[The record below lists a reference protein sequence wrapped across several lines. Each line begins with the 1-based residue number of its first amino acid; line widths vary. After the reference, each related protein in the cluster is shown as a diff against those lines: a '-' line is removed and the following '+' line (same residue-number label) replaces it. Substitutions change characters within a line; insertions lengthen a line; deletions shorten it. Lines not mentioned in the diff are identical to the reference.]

1 MDAAMDR
8 VEEIFCGALEI
19 GPAAER
25 NAFLERACSGD
36 ARLRAAVETKL
47 AAQDAAESFFAKS
60 NPALRLV
67 EVPEAAPAFGAAASS
82 VSFVEEEVG
91 KRIGPYKVLQKIGE
105 GGCGVVYMAEQER
118 PVRRKVAL
126 KVIKLG
132 MDTKNVIARFE
143 AERQALAM
151 MDHPNIAR
159 VLDAGATETGR
170 PYFVMELV
178 RGVKITAYCDE
189 NRLDANQRLDLF
201 TQVCHA
207 IQHAHQK
214 GIIHRDIK
222 PSNILVTM
230 HDGMPVPKVI
240 DFGIAKAIEGRLTD
254 QTLFTAYEHFVGTPA
269 YMSPEQAERSDLD
282 IDTRSDIY
290 SLGVLLYELLTG
302 KTPFNQQEL
311 MAAGIDE
318 MRRTLRE
325 REPHRPSTKLD
336 ALRDEELTQ
345 TAIHRQ
351 VEPRRLKLLLSGDL
365 DWIVM
370 KAIEKDRTRR
380 YQTAN
385 GLALDVQR
393 YLASEPVFARPP
405 SRLYRFQKLVR
416 RNKTVFAAVAAVSVA
431 LLAGLGASSWLFIR
445 EREARHEQSR
455 LREEAERAR
464 LAESQLLRE
473 AQARVKIAQAAVL
486 LSRGKTNEAD
496 QLVEAIQIP
505 VAEPSLEAASVFRT
519 LGAWHSFQGH
529 WKPAADRFLKL
540 VQANQVDKADMTDEA
555 TRDLLR
561 TGPAVV
567 AAGDRTNYLRLVQ
580 ATIARFSGTKNP
592 IAAEQVMK
600 FALVASTDVVTV
612 ESMAPLAEV
621 VERSVSE
628 QALKTDWETYLAS
641 WRFFALGLFEYRQ
654 GNYDE
659 AIVWEQ
665 KCLAS
670 PDSTPTRIAM
680 GRIVLALAHS
690 QTGNTDAA
698 QTELAQGRE
707 LVEAHFP
714 GGLENAEARS
724 DGPEGFRHD
733 WIMAALLL
741 REATA
746 LNGPGSPPR
755 AD

>member
-1 MDAAMDR
+1 MEAATDR
-8 VEEIFCGALEI
+8 VEEIFCSALEI
-19 GPAAER
+19 GQGAER
-25 NAFLERACSGD
+25 SAFLERACSGD
-36 ARLRAAVETKL
+36 AGLLAAVESKL
-47 AAQDAAESFFAKS
+47 AAQDAAERFFATN
-60 NPALRLV
+60 NPALRLAAV
-67 EVPEAAPAFGAAASS
+67 TEVTPALSAAASS

-214 GIIHRDIK
+214 GIVHRDIK

-230 HDGMPVPKVI
+230 HDGSPVPKVI

-311 MAAGIDE
+311 MEAGIDE

-345 TAIHRQ
+345 TAIQRQ

-416 RNKTVFAAVAAVSVA
+416 RNKTVFIAVAAVSVA

-473 AQARVKIAQAAVL
+473 AQARVKIARAAVL
-486 LSRGKTNEAD
+486 LSRGRTNEAD

-519 LGAWHSFQGH
+519 LGSWNSFQGH
-529 WKPAADRFLKL
+529 WKPAAERFLKL
-540 VQANQVDKADMTDEA
+540 VEANQVDKADMTDEA

-592 IAAEQVMK
+592 IAAEQVIK
-600 FALVASTDVVTV
+600 FALVAPTDADTV
-612 ESMAPLAEV
+612 ESMAPLAGV
-621 VERSVSE
+621 VKQSVSE
-628 QALKTDWETYLAS
+628 QPPKTGWEIYLAS
-641 WRFFALGLFEYRQ
+641 WRFFALGLFEYRR
-654 GNYDE
+654 GNYEE
-659 AIVWEQ
+659 AMAWEQ

-680 GRIVLALAHS
+680 GHIVLAMACN
-690 QTGNTDAA
+690 QTGHSKTA

-707 LVEAHFP
+707 LVEANFP
-714 GGLENAEARS
+714 GGLENPEARS
-724 DGPEGFRHD
+724 DEPQGFRHD

-746 LNGPGSPPR
+746 LSGPGSAPR